1 MLSLYA
7 QKIRHLLEMPYFI
20 EIFNGLLAQTIAIG
34 KFIISFHSI
43 LLSAHWDNVR
53 VYEHRV

>member
-1 MLSLYA
+1 
-7 QKIRHLLEMPYFI
+7 MPYFI